1 MFKSKDEILNL
12 LERAYIINNS
22 VPLISEIDNIK
33 KHRKDFFLTREELE
47 SILVWKLRTQYERQ
61 QKIRTKNSDENIE
74 LITKTAF
81 SIKHIDKKV
90 ECTLKLKTL
99 TLLFGVEIPVASAIL
114 AICFPNDYAVIDS
127 RNWRQ
132 VYKTERQK
140 TTYSTQ
146 EYIDYLK
153 IIKQWAEEFDFTPQE
168 IDIAIWQKD
177 YEIEL
182 DRKQKTTA

>member
-1 MFKSKDEILNL
+1 MFESKNEILSL
-12 LERAYIINNS
+12 LKRAYIENNP
-22 VPLISEIDNIK
+22 VPLIREIDNIK
-33 KHRKDFFLTREELE
+33 KIRKDFYLTRDELE
-47 SILVWKLRTQYERQ
+47 SVLVWKLRTQYKRQ
-61 QKIRTKNSDENIE
+61 QKIRTKNSNENIE

-81 SIKHIDKKV
+81 SIKHIDKTV

-132 VYKTERQK
+132 IYKTKRQK
-140 TTYSTQ
+140 TTYSTT

-153 IIKQWAEEFDFTPQE
+153 IIKQWAKEFDVTPQE

-177 YEIEL
+177 VDMEL
-182 DRKQKTTA
+182 DLS